1 MDASVKKT
9 VESKVNKAIT
19 RMLNSEGASLIA
31 MKELL
36 AQLTF
41 KPKLLEGIEQEVLE
55 HSDFPHERPSLLSSE
70 MGEVVNSHLG
80 RALLKQAQKQTEAEL
95 LEKFNADKKKALK
108 GVEEELTSAGLME

>member
-9 VESKVNKAIT
+9 VESKINKAIT
-19 RMLNSEGASLIA
+19 KMLNSEGAGLIA

-36 AQLTF
+36 AQSTL
-41 KPKLLEGIEQEVLE
+41 KSQLLQDIEQVVLE
-55 HSDFPHERPSLLSSE
+55 DNDFPHERPSLLSSE
-70 MGEVVNSHLG
+70 ISEVVNSHLG

-108 GVEEELTSAGLME
+108 EVEEELKGAGLMG